1 MRAVLQGLVL
11 ELLACSVDGRGGS
24 DLVGTVTIEVYY
36 SPRCTRCWS
45 FLQQNVLP
53 LLEAGLPGDQ
63 VLVTVLPVPFTVLMP
78 GECVK
83 DAGCIASVAP
93 LCALNKAPPPAPA
106 DSLELLA
113 ALRFVECSVGHTSG
127 VLQLDRHTVRNC
139 SEVAGVPMEDIDDC
153 ISSKEVFDFMHSKS
167 YNENAMEAIERISKE
182 GFDEHVGLPL
192 VFVDGVLLSC
202 NGHVCSARKTPSGE
216 EPLQRPGSL
225 LSVACARL
233 QSPPEAC
240 RGAGADPPA
249 GPVDVPDRLPCE
261 NCAEVGH
268 FRWRAASS
276 SSPWGQLALAAGALA
291 ALALALGAW
300 HRGRRPQRG
309 RGYEVPGSGEPAPGP
324 LMDARSGGAELAC

>member
-1 MRAVLQGLVL
+1 MRAVPLGLLL
-11 ELLACSVDGRGGS
+11 ELLARGVDGRSGS
-24 DLVGTVTIEVYY
+24 DLVGKVTIEVYY

-45 FLQQNVLP
+45 FLQRNVLP

-78 GECVK
+78 GDCVK
-83 DAGCIASVAP
+83 DAGCVASVAP
-93 LCALNKAPPPAPA
+93 LCALNNAPPPAPA
-106 DSLELLA
+106 DSPELRA

-127 VLQLDRHTVRNC
+127 ELHLDRHTVRNC
-139 SEVAGVPMEDIDDC
+139 SEAAGVPMDGIDDC
-153 ISSKEVFDFMHSKS
+153 IASKEVFDFMHSKS
-167 YNENAMEAIERISKE
+167 YNENAIEALARISEE

-202 NGHVCSARKTPSGE
+202 DGHGCSARKKPSGE

-240 RGAGADPPA
+240 RGAGADPAA
-249 GPVDVPDRLPCE
+249 GPVDVSDRLPCE
-261 NCAEVGH
+261 NCAEVGR
-268 FRWRAASS
+268 FRWRAVSS
-276 SSPWGQLALAAGALA
+276 SGPWGQLALAAGALA
-291 ALALALGAW
+291 ALSLALVAW

-309 RGYEVPGSGEPAPGP
+309 RGYEAPGGGEPAPGS
-324 LMDARSGGAELAC
+324 LMDARGGGAELVC